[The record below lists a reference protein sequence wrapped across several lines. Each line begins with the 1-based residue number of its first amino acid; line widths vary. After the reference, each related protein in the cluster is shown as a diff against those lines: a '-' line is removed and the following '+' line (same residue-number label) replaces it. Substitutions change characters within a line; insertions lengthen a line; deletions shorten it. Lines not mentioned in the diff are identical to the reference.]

1 MIWKALAGK
10 YRWFLNLTFLES
22 RTFLPSFEYCGSCS
36 KKEGKL
42 SRIKRSDLILI
53 YDKQA
58 SVLWFTL
65 NGTNLLYKFKV
76 PTALGYAV
84 AEHYE

>member
-1 MIWKALAGK
+1 MIWKAPAGK

-53 YDKQA
+53 YDNQA

-65 NGTNLLYKFKV
+65 NSTNLLFKFKV
-76 PTALGYAV
+76 PTGLGFAV
-84 AEHYE
+84 AKHYE